1 MPGTILGSDNRT
13 VDKDSLKEKAST
25 MGSTSECDECRGGKQ
40 SRKRGQGLQGAGRR
54 AGTGWGGV
62 KDG

>member
-25 MGSTSECDECRGGKQ
+25 MGSTSECDECSGEKQ
-40 SRKRGQGLQGAGRR
+40 SRKRGQGLP
-54 AGTGWGGV
+54 GG
-62 KDG
+62 GQARGGEE